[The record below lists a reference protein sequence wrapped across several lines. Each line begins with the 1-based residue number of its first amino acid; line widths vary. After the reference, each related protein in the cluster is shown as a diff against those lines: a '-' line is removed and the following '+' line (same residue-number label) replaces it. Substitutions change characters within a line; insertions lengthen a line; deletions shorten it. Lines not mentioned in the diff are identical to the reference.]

1 MKKATLFA
9 LVFVFT
15 MPVWVSAQLKK
26 DTRQPNITTA
36 LTQPSMPSLFS
47 WLDVGKIQMSHQLS
61 MSFGMGG
68 GGQVLQNA
76 YINSMFIPFS
86 EDLTLQTNIGIMS
99 TPYQSFGDQSNSNQP
114 QFFGSAQLNYR
125 ISKNS
130 SISLRIEKA
139 PYNYGYGYGSGGY
152 YGSPYSNFMPWG
164 SGSHGNG
171 SKR

>member
-1 MKKATLFA
+1 MKKATLIA
-9 LVFVFT
+9 MVLIFT

-26 DTRQPNITTA
+26 DSYQPDITTA

-47 WLDVGKIQMSHQLS
+47 WLDVGKIRMNHQLS
-61 MSFGMGG
+61 MSFGMGA

-86 EDLTLQTNIGIMS
+86 ENLTLQTNIGIMS
-99 TPYQSFGDQSNSNQP
+99 TPYQSFGDQSASNQP

-130 SISLRIEKA
+130 SVTLRIEKA
-139 PYNYGYGYGSGGY
+139 PYRYGYGYGNGGY
-152 YGSPYSNFMPWG
+152 YGSPFSNYMPWNG
-164 SGSHGNG
+164 GGQTGNT
-171 SKR
+171 R